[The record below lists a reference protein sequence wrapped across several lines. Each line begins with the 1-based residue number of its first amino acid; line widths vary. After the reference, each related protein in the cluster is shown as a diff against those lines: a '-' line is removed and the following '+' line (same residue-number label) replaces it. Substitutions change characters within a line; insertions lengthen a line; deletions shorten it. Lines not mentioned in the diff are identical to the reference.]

1 MRCNHHLYFETR
13 CEHVSIHRRLSHVI
27 PGPQDR
33 IPSLGLKYLRLYKV
47 RVDPGAVCRSL
58 PNLLL
63 DSLRSAMLYRFL
75 HFECD
80 RSRTFVGYRN
90 NQSWFS
96 YVVVCKW
103 LSSTTPL
110 LSEFVVLLPVRVH
123 RRTCQLAPHLSR
135 TCAWRGRPAG
145 VPVRPATWQPH
156 ANWFVARQFSPRTAG
171 SMPLMFRAA
180 YQRDC
185 KILNS
190 AD

>member
-13 CEHVSIHRRLSHVI
+13 CEHVSIHRRLSHVL

-33 IPSLGLKYLRLYKV
+33 IPSLGLKYLHLYKV
-47 RVDPGAVCRSL
+47 RVDPGAMCRGL

-90 NQSWFS
+90 NQSRFS

-103 LSSTTPL
+103 LSPTTPL
-110 LSEFVVLLPVRVH
+110 LSEFIALLPVCIAELPSWGHTCRVH
-123 RRTCQLAPHLSR
+123 VLGGVGRQGRSDRP
-135 TCAWRGRPAG
+135 RGSHP
-145 VPVRPATWQPH
+145 TTT
-156 ANWFVARQFSPRTAG
+156 SG
-171 SMPLMFRAA
+171 SMCLI
-180 YQRDC
+180 YIQVWLQ
-185 KILNS
+185 K
-190 AD
+190 